1 MLRKEDERDRNKERE
16 RKKKRKR
23 KYGQAKLKH
32 SKRGIMS
39 CAIAGSAGVLLTGTL
54 VSAFIT
60 QGTAAPIIG
69 GLGIVAMILAGV
81 ACVVGIKGLK
91 EREKNYLTCKI
102 GIGAGALLILGFVA
116 LFFRGLF

>member
-54 VSAFIT
+54 VSAFVT
-60 QGTAAPIIG
+60 HGTAAPIIG
-69 GLGIVAMILAGV
+69 GLGIVAMILAV
-81 ACVVGIKGLK
+81 HTSVFAFFFVRVLCF
-91 EREKNYLTCKI
+91 YLFR
-102 GIGAGALLILGFVA
+102 LLFLT
-116 LFFRGLF
+116 